1 MLMGVLRDTI
11 LVSVATLG
19 VGSAFME
26 IDSKN
31 ATFNKVFP
39 YIGTFLSAGIG
50 YYFLRQSK
58 LIKAGEFQPDQEL
71 SDYSLNDLA
80 TSSAIEGFEPLK
92 YSVVGNRAEGLET
105 KKEEPLEY
113 EDPLESWMEE
123 YDAESVLKEKPSMNF
138 TWKKF
143 SDWEIEP
150 TMQKIKDMTENEMI
164 VPYPFGK
171 TKSGTLRTQEFVDDP
186 NVMIY
191 PYKQNLK
198 QYMELVSLSGYLKYG
213 DATFYLLQTN
223 MNVLK
228 DKVKRGDS
236 EYKVENSYLVYCEHD
251 GKMNLVCGAS
261 YPIKDDKVYRLLSQ
275 TVPTI
280 RQGFVVG
287 RKEATQYAEDYL
299 YFHLLKPELEYSFD
313 ESFEIEFG
321 ERKQE
326 DYQNMIIPL
335 KYKRKI
341 KGKAVP
347 FTNYYY
353 TNHRGELDF
362 LFAIG
367 ELDRP
372 LNEKLTFYC
381 DMGWQFGTYNTTD
394 SNYPMPKL
402 SWSKNYGVERLV
414 KIFAERPIIQMWV
427 KSITLDSDNLKT
439 RRINMFND
447 DKQAWFDQ
455 QFKPMLVANYSPL
468 ILTGLKYPSVN
479 VYEEFMKMTH
489 KRLEANNAYPAKK
502 DLGFPVELDPLPYFK
517 QDISYYDFISSV
529 YRSSDRENPLL
540 YQKPGN
546 PLTPLYNRFVN
557 KRNPYGFSDIRT
569 YYTIQGK
576 MTFNLDK
583 VKENLNLLSVPQP
596 PVGWYKRMRTESLM
610 EQTEFGR
617 IASGILTIG
626 VYLNNSIYQPPISI
640 IPFEI
645 NDTKNQYVKA
655 FRLLYS
661 RALRENQIADPQTIF
676 EDRLKWSL
684 YSLDEDAIMELDR
697 SNDEAKKVV
706 EDYYKQLDDMVLEEL
721 GGYGFKHHSVRKA
734 ENFESESTS
743 KIHSV
748 EISRSSNPEKKLMA
762 IFSDKEGNKVKTTH
776 FGQRGASDYTKH
788 GDKERMLRY
797 LERHGGG
804 TTTSTKEDWKDPT
817 TAGSLSRWVLWN
829 KPSLSGS
836 FADYKRRFGLKGSLN
851 VSKSSEGLET
861 KNAEY
866 YSPPENYDFKPNFEE
881 MNERFDEILES
892 AKKLSK
898 PKLKRVLGLAN
909 DNPLT
914 RRPMIKA
921 ASISYFMK
929 EAKDQFPKEMY
940 IEYYMRNFTKQ
951 ELCHLNLITRIQ
963 GWNLTELRKLTKRE
977 LSDMLII
984 EEMGIAFKSE
994 TFEATEWVGFC
1005 PECNKWRTK
1014 DMSLLFK
1021 NNTNR
1026 SDEDYIIDLSF
1037 NGWSVPKKLLNKR
1050 VCGKSKQYGDI
1061 QRTTDSWS
1069 GYGQRTYSNSVCGTP
1084 LTKVKSKYK
1093 AEFEAKSPAQKSL
1106 DKWTKEDWGTKSGKP
1121 STQGEEATGE
1131 RYLPAKA
1138 REALTDKEYART
1150 TAKKRRD
1157 TKAGKQFSPQPD
1169 DIEEKVKKYRSD
1181 MNNQTMY
1188 DYYGPQDPLS
1198 TKGEPP
1204 MIVINSKYDHDGD
1217 YRVDEIIYDDMG
1229 VFLGLYAIWFKYS
1242 IAKSW
1247 KGLEGFDIKLIPLTE
1262 NNYSI
1267 VILMKGKSLYQ
1278 NKLWKIVTDYEK
1290 LRQGTIYDYETIPYR
1305 EIWQSA
1311 STGYDYEADAYYV
1324 KLHQIYLDPTWGGKY
1339 YKPIWDIYND
1349 SMNAETFEAIEGKG
1363 SNARFTD
1370 QPDPKVYRD
1379 PALRQKARNKLLKGD
1394 KGGEEGE
1401 WSARKAQMSATEYRK
1416 LYENKYGEGKNPYF

>member
-1 MLMGVLRDTI
+1 MAILKDTVL
-11 LVSVATLG
+11 VAVATLG
-19 VGSAFME
+19 VGSVFME
-26 IDSKN
+26 LFDDNKN
-31 ATFNKVFP
+31 PTFNKVIP
-39 YIGTFLSAGIG
+39 YVGTFLSAGIG

-58 LIKAGEFQPDQEL
+58 LIKAGEYQPDQEL
-71 SDYSLNDLA
+71 SDYSLGDLA
-80 TSSAIEGFEPLK
+80 TSSAIEGFEPFK

-105 KKEEPLEY
+105 KKEEPHEY
-113 EDPLESWMEE
+113 EE

-138 TWKKF
+138 IWKKF
-143 SDWEIEP
+143 NYWEIEP
-150 TMQKIKDMTENEMI
+150 TMKKIYEMTLDEMI
-164 VPYPFGK
+164 VPFPMGANKYTSLK
-171 TKSGTLRTQEFVDDP
+171 NQQEIVDDP
-186 NVMIY
+186 NIMIY
-191 PYKQNLK
+191 PYKQNINK
-198 QYMELVSLSGYLKYG
+198 YMKLVSLSGYFKYG
-213 DATFYLLQTN
+213 EATFYLLQTN

-228 DKVKRGDS
+228 EKVKAGDS
-236 EYKVENSYLVYCEHD
+236 KYKVENSYLVYCEHD

-261 YPIKDDKVYRLLSQ
+261 YPIDDSKVYPLLKGS
-275 TVPTI
+275 VPII
-280 RQGFVVG
+280 RQGFVTS

-299 YFHLLKPELEYSFD
+299 YFHVMKPELEYSFD

-341 KGKAVP
+341 KGKAIP

-372 LNEKLTFYC
+372 LNEKMTFYC
-381 DMGWQFGTYNTTD
+381 DMGWQFGVFNT
-394 SNYPMPKL
+394 SNSDYPMPKS
-402 SWSKNYGVERLV
+402 SWSKNYGAERLAT
-414 KIFAERPIIQMWV
+414 IFAERPIIQMWV

-439 RRINMFND
+439 RRINMFNEN
-447 DKQAWFDQ
+447 KQAWFDQ

-468 ILTGLKYPSVN
+468 ILTGWNYPSEN
-479 VYEEFMKMTH
+479 VYEEFMKNTM
-489 KRLEANNAYPAKK
+489 KRLEPEKELPATGDVINNFKK
-502 DLGFPVELDPLPYFK
+502 S
-517 QDISYYDFISSV
+517 ISYYDWLISV
-529 YRSSDRENPLL
+529 NNKDARENPLF
-540 YQKPGN
+540 YQNASSPVTLLL
-546 PLTPLYNRFVN
+546 PRFVN
-557 KRNPYGFSDIRT
+557 ESDNPYGLSYSRT

-576 MTFNLDK
+576 KINSINSQIGADMEQDS
-583 VKENLNLLSVPQP
+583 NLLRIPQP
-596 PVGWYKRMRTESLM
+596 PVGWYKRLRTESGV
-610 EQTEFGR
+610 QRNDFGR
-617 IASGILTIG
+617 IASNVLTIG
-626 VYLNNSIYQPPISI
+626 VYFNNTIHYTIPMSI

-645 NDTKNQYVKA
+645 NDTSNQYVKA

-676 EDRLKWSL
+676 EDRLKWSY
-684 YSLDEDAIMELDR
+684 YSLDEDAMMELDR
-697 SNDEAKKVV
+697 TSDEAKKVV

-734 ENFESESTS
+734 ENFSAEGN
-743 KIHSV
+743 KKPYSV

-762 IFSDKEGNKVKTTH
+762 IFSDKEGNKIKTTH

-788 GDKERMLRY
+788 GDKERMQRY

-851 VSKSSEGLET
+851 VSKSAENVKDAQYQIGPTAIYDLHEKFEPYGTVETTFGNYATKVMMTPKQFISLCAKPLREDRNQEKLIKYRESFEKGIPLHTPVLQVQKDEQGWKVIGHEGRHRVQALIDMGYGDVKIPVSMWPGDYMGNPYSTRGNNEQVNEAFKDVMIFPETDDEGNDSVFVYGEDLESSYET
-861 KNAEY
+861 GKIINLNAES
-866 YSPPENYDFKPNFEE
+866 YSPGDYNFKQNFGG
-881 MNERFDEILES
+881 MNERFEFILES
-892 AKKLSK
+892 AQKLSK
-898 PKLKRVLGLAN
+898 SKLKRVLGLEKE
-909 DNPLT
+909 NPLT
-914 RRPMIKA
+914 RKPMIKA
-921 ASISYFMK
+921 ASIAYFMK
-929 EAKDQFPKEMY
+929 EVKDQFPKEMY
-940 IEYYMRNFTKQ
+940 IEYYMKNFTKQ
-951 ELCHLNLITRIQ
+951 ELCHLNLVRFWRFN

-984 EEMGIAFKSE
+984 EQMGIAFKSE

-1050 VCGKSKQYGDI
+1050 LCGKSKQYGDI

-1069 GYGQRTYSNSVCGTP
+1069 GYGQRTHYNFVCGTP

-1138 REALTDKEYART
+1138 REALTDEEYART

-1169 DIEEKVKKYRSD
+1169 DIEEKVKEYR
-1181 MNNQTMY
+1181 
-1188 DYYGPQDPLS
+1188 L
-1198 TKGEPP
+1198 
-1204 MIVINSKYDHDGD
+1204 
-1217 YRVDEIIYDDMG
+1217 
-1229 VFLGLYAIWFKYS
+1229 
-1242 IAKSW
+1242 
-1247 KGLEGFDIKLIPLTE
+1247 
-1262 NNYSI
+1262 
-1267 VILMKGKSLYQ
+1267 
-1278 NKLWKIVTDYEK
+1278 
-1290 LRQGTIYDYETIPYR
+1290 
-1305 EIWQSA
+1305 
-1311 STGYDYEADAYYV
+1311 
-1324 KLHQIYLDPTWGGKY
+1324 
-1339 YKPIWDIYND
+1339 
-1349 SMNAETFEAIEGKG
+1349 ETFEAIEGTG

-1379 PALRQKARNKLLKGD
+1379 TSLRQKARNKLLKGN
-1394 KGGEEGE
+1394 KGGDEGE
-1401 WSARKAQMSATEYRK
+1401 WSARKAQMAATEYRK
-1416 LYENKYGEGKNPYF
+1416 MYENKYGEGKNPYF

>member
-1 MLMGVLRDTI
+1 MAILKDTVL
-11 LVSVATLG
+11 VAVATLG
-19 VGSAFME
+19 VGSVFME
-26 IDSKN
+26 LFDDSKN
-31 ATFNKVFP
+31 PTFNKVIP
-39 YIGTFLSAGIG
+39 YVGTFLSAGIG

-58 LIKAGEFQPDQEL
+58 LIKAGEYQPDQEL
-71 SDYSLNDLA
+71 SDYSLGDLA
-80 TSSAIEGFEPLK
+80 TSSAIEGFEPFK

-105 KKEEPLEY
+105 KKEEPPEN
-113 EDPLESWMEE
+113 EDSLESWMEE
-123 YDAESVLKEKPSMNF
+123 YDAESFLNEKPSMNF

-150 TMQKIKDMTENEMI
+150 TMKKIHEMTLDEII
-164 VPYPFGK
+164 VPYPMGADK
-171 TKSGTLRTQEFVDDP
+171 YTSLKNQLEIVGDP
-186 NVMIY
+186 NIMIY
-191 PYKQNLK
+191 PYIQNINE
-198 QYMELVSLSGYLKYG
+198 YMKLVSLSGYLKYG

-228 DKVKRGDS
+228 EKVKAGDS
-236 EYKVENSYLVYCEHD
+236 KYKVENSYLVYCEHD

-261 YPIKDDKVYRLLSQ
+261 YPIDDSKVYPLLKGS
-275 TVPTI
+275 VPII
-280 RQGFVVG
+280 RQGFVTG

-299 YFHLLKPELEYSFD
+299 YFHVMKPELKYSFD

-341 KGKAVP
+341 KGKAIP

-372 LNEKLTFYC
+372 LNEKMTFYC
-381 DMGWQFGTYNTTD
+381 DMGWQFGVFNTTD
-394 SNYPMPKL
+394 SNYPMPKS
-402 SWSKNYGVERLV
+402 SWSKNYGAERLAT
-414 KIFAERPIIQMWV
+414 IFAERPIIQMWV

-439 RRINMFND
+439 RRINMFNEN
-447 DKQAWFDQ
+447 KQAWFDQ

-468 ILTGLKYPSVN
+468 ILTGWNYPSEN
-479 VYEEFMKMTH
+479 VYEEFMKITM
-489 KRLEANNAYPAKK
+489 KRLEPEKELPATGDVINNFKK
-502 DLGFPVELDPLPYFK
+502 GV
-517 QDISYYDFISSV
+517 SYYDWLLSV
-529 YRSSDRENPLL
+529 NNQNSRENPLF
-540 YQKPGN
+540 YQNASSPVTLLL
-546 PLTPLYNRFVN
+546 PRFVN
-557 KRNPYGFSDIRT
+557 KSDNPYGLSYSRT

-576 MTFNLDK
+576 RINSINSQIGADQ
-583 VKENLNLLSVPQP
+583 EQDLNLLRIPQP
-596 PVGWYKRMRTESLM
+596 PVGWYKRLRTNSGF
-610 EQTEFGR
+610 QRNDFGR
-617 IASGILTIG
+617 IASNVLTIG
-626 VYLNNSIYQPPISI
+626 VYFNNTIYHTMPTSI

-645 NDTKNQYVKA
+645 NDTSNQYVKA

-661 RALRENQIADPQTIF
+661 RALRENKIADPQTIF
-676 EDRLKWSL
+676 EDRLKWSY

-697 SNDEAKKVV
+697 TSDEAKKVV
-706 EDYYKQLDDMVLEEL
+706 EDYYKQLDDMVLEKL

-734 ENFESESTS
+734 ENFSAEGN
-743 KIHSV
+743 KKPYSV

-762 IFSDKEGNKVKTTH
+762 VFEDSEGNKIKTTH

-788 GDKERMLRY
+788 GDKERMQRY

-851 VSKSSEGLET
+851 VSKSAEGLET
-861 KNAEY
+861 KNAES
-866 YSPPENYDFKPNFEE
+866 YSPGDYNFKQNFGD
-881 MNERFDEILES
+881 MNERFEVILES
-892 AKKLSK
+892 AQKLSK
-898 PKLKRVLGLAN
+898 PKLKRVLGLEKE
-909 DNPLT
+909 NPLT
-914 RRPMIKA
+914 RKPMIKA
-921 ASISYFMK
+921 ASIAYFMK

-951 ELCHLNLITRIQ
+951 ELCHLNLIKGKA
-963 GWNLTELRKLTKRE
+963 GWNLTELRKLNKRE

-984 EEMGIAFKSE
+984 EEMGFAFKSE

-1005 PECNKWRTK
+1005 PECKKWRTK

-1021 NNTNR
+1021 KNTNR
-1026 SDEDYIIDLSF
+1026 SNYSDEDYIIDLSF

-1050 VCGKSKQYGDI
+1050 LCGKSKQYGDI

-1069 GYGQRTYSNSVCGTP
+1069 GYGQRTYSNFVCGTP

-1169 DIEEKVKKYRSD
+1169 DIEEKVKEYRLETFDQQTVYGKYGE
-1181 MNNQTMY
+1181 N
-1188 DYYGPQDPLS
+1188 DPFPNKAK
-1198 TKGEPP
+1198 TP
-1204 MIVINSKYDHDGD
+1204 MIMIDSENDHDGD
-1217 YRVDEIIYDDMG
+1217 YSVDEIIYGDFAG
-1229 VFLGLYAIWFKYS
+1229 LLGQYVIWFKHKV
-1242 IAKSW
+1242 ANGW
-1247 KGLEGFDIKLIPLTE
+1247 KGLEGFDIKLIPVTE
-1262 NNYSI
+1262 NSYSI
-1267 VILMKGKSLYQ
+1267 VILMKGKSIYQ
-1278 NKLWKIVTDYEK
+1278 NKMWKIATDY
-1290 LRQGTIYDYETIPYR
+1290 DYPKEILPYR
-1305 EIWQSA
+1305 TSWSNAES
-1311 STGYDYEADAYYV
+1311 GYDFEGEAYYV
-1324 KLHQIYLDPTWGGKY
+1324 KLHRIYVSPDSIQAKL
-1339 YKPIWDIYND
+1339 YKPIWDAYKT
-1349 SMNAETFEAIEGKG
+1349 SMNAETFEAIEGTG

-1379 PALRQKARNKLLKGD
+1379 TSLRQKARNKLLKGN

-1401 WSARKAQMSATEYRK
+1401 WSARKAQMAATEYRK
-1416 LYENKYGEGKNPYF
+1416 MYENKYGEGKNPYF

>member
-80 TSSAIEGFEPLK
+80 TSSAIEGFEPFK

-105 KKEEPLEY
+105 KKEEPVEY
-113 EDPLESWMEE
+113 EDPLESWREE

-150 TMQKIKDMTENEMI
+150 TMQKIKDMTKKEMI
-164 VPYPFGK
+164 VPYPFGVERHGRLK
-171 TKSGTLRTQEFVDDP
+171 NQNIKLDDP
-186 NVMIY
+186 SLIF
-191 PYKQNLK
+191 PYSQNLK
-198 QYMELVSLSGYLKYG
+198 QYMEVVSLSGYLKYG

-223 MNVLK
+223 MKVLK
-228 DKVKRGDS
+228 EKVKRGDS
-236 EYKVENSYLVYCEHD
+236 NFKNENSYLVYCEHD

-261 YPIKDDKVYRLLSQ
+261 YPIQQDKVYSRAAII
-275 TVPTI
+275 TPDVPTI

-341 KGKAVP
+341 KGKTVP

-367 ELDRP
+367 EFGS
-372 LNEKLTFYC
+372 KLAFYC
-381 DMGWQFGTYNTTD
+381 DMGWQFGTYNTPD

-402 SWSKNYGVERLV
+402 SWSKNYGVERLA

-468 ILTGLKYPSVN
+468 ILTGMEHPRVN
-479 VYEEFMKMTH
+479 VYEEFMKRTI
-489 KRLEANNAYPAKK
+489 KRLEANNAYSAKK
-502 DLGFPVELDPLPYFK
+502 DLGFPVDSNPLPYFK

-529 YRSSDRENPLL
+529 YRQNDRENPLL
-540 YQKPGN
+540 YQRPGY

-557 KRNPYGFSDIRT
+557 RRNPYGFSHTRT

-576 MTFNLDK
+576 MTFNLDN

-596 PVGWYKRMRTESLM
+596 PVGWYKRMRTEMNL
-610 EQTEFGR
+610 ERTDFGR
-617 IASGILTIG
+617 IASSILTIG
-626 VYLNNSIYQPPISI
+626 VYLNNSIYHPPISI

-684 YSLDEDAIMELDR
+684 YSLDEDALMELDR

-706 EDYYKQLDDMVLEEL
+706 EDYYKQLDDMILEEL

-734 ENFESESTS
+734 ESFESESTS

-861 KNAEY
+861 KNAE
-866 YSPPENYDFKPNFEE
+866 
-881 MNERFDEILES
+881 
-892 AKKLSK
+892 
-898 PKLKRVLGLAN
+898 
-909 DNPLT
+909 
-914 RRPMIKA
+914 
-921 ASISYFMK
+921 
-929 EAKDQFPKEMY
+929 
-940 IEYYMRNFTKQ
+940 
-951 ELCHLNLITRIQ
+951 
-963 GWNLTELRKLTKRE
+963 
-977 LSDMLII
+977 
-984 EEMGIAFKSE
+984 

-1050 VCGKSKQYGDI
+1050 LCGKSKQYGDI

-1093 AEFEAKSPAQKSL
+1093 AEWEGNWAKYERIVNRLNEAGFTIDKEIKGEKGYSDTWKFKPEIVIPLSGEDIANLKYRFVVEDVGGEGEDGEREFFLYLSLFTDITDSSILDWNEEQRNFFEKEIYDLLKEKGIIKSDYWYDEYGFNSALNMQYSPEIIYINDFEKECSHENLSIKTMEVLNGELLLTLDCDNCGKRTSTSASLNQGWDAEFEAKSPAQKSL

-1138 REALTDKEYART
+1138 REALTDEEYART

-1169 DIEEKVKKYRSD
+1169 DIEEKVKKYRDAEENRMIDIEDFNKVADAIQAS
-1181 MNNQTMY
+1181 NQPATVLLAPSSYHKGQNHITIVVGMDAPHSVTNAMFSVMKDLGY
-1188 DYYGPQDPLS
+1188 HPQ
-1198 TKGEPP
+1198 
-1204 MIVINSKYDHDGD
+1204 Y
-1217 YRVDEIIYDDMG
+1217 
-1229 VFLGLYAIWFKYS
+1229 F
-1242 IAKSW
+1242 
-1247 KGLEGFDIKLIPLTE
+1247 
-1262 NNYSI
+1262 SI
-1267 VILMKGKSLYQ
+1267 VGNTTTLSRNEYSQIRRLNGGHK
-1278 NKLWKIVTDYEK
+1278 N
-1290 LRQGTIYDYETIPYR
+1290 YR
-1305 EIWQSA
+1305 S
-1311 STGYDYEADAYYV
+1311 
-1324 KLHQIYLDPTWGGKY
+1324 
-1339 YKPIWDIYND
+1339 
-1349 SMNAETFEAIEGKG
+1349 ETFEAIEGKG

-1379 PALRQKARNKLLKGD
+1379 PALRQKARNKFLKGN